1 MPTPSVLQKRHLEN
15 VDVSAPFRGY
25 TKYVEKYPLAEAG
38 LLGGAGAAAGY
49 FGTGMLINP
58 IIKLL
63 LVGKSPAEKAQ
74 IMAALHQGGGVQRL
88 KRIGGIAGGTLGAGY
103 ALNKA
108 VDWSSLKNIFKS
120 LKSKDY
126 WKNNPEALKAKEDA
140 HQKRIDKTKY
150 KSRLKD
156 FTWGREASSSLQKK
170 AGEISDPFLGERV
183 PIHYSLDL
191 LKTDPFLTE
200 GQKQIATSLTTGAE
214 DRSIG
219 MTSGE
224 KLMKSAVRAG
234 VGFAT
239 AYLFG
244 KALSSVMA
252 LPPPIVK
259 RVSVG
264 GGIAGA
270 LLNSGIFEE
279 F

>member
-1 MPTPSVLQKRHLEN
+1 MPTPSVFQKKHLEN
-15 VDVSAPFRGY
+15 IDIAAPFRGY
-25 TKYVEKYPLAEAG
+25 SKYVEKYPLVKAG
-38 LLGGAGAAAGY
+38 VLGGAGAAAGY
-49 FGTGMLINP
+49 YGTGLLINP

-74 IMAALHQGGGVQRL
+74 ILAALHQGGGVKRLQRAAGL
-88 KRIGGIAGGTLGAGY
+88 VGGGLGAGY

-108 VDWSSLKNIFKS
+108 IDWSSLKNIFGS

-126 WKNNPEALKAKEDA
+126 WKKHPEASKAKEEADL
-140 HQKRIDKTKY
+140 KRIEGIKY
-150 KSRLKD
+150 KPQIKK
-156 FTWGREASSSLQKK
+156 FTWGREASWQKV
-170 AGEISDPFLGERV
+170 AMEISDPFLGERV

-191 LKTDPFLTE
+191 INADPFLTE
-200 GQKQIATSLTTGAE
+200 GQKQIAATLTTDAE
-214 DRSIG
+214 KRSIG
-219 MTSGE
+219 MTSGQ

-252 LPPPIVK
+252 LPPPVVK
-259 RVSVG
+259 RVSIG

-270 LLNSGIFEE
+270 LLNPGIFEE